1 MTVCCL
7 FHFLVQ
13 DQDRRSYE
21 NQYRLILPDIVAEY
35 FEKRTLFLQLD
46 SPILLFKDSALISNI
61 LILKF
66 FKFFIHNFIPENQW
80 VLGFLHAQQTKLKVP
95 PTMKLSQKDQ
105 FKNCHQNIFS
115 NSDHTFKIR
124 KTKFPLT
131 DTLQP
136 FHICYFSQD
145 RTSTSLQELK
155 ILISIPYLATNQR
168 SAQQSFNH
176 CSQTTQNNAAIFWAR
191 KSYMF
196 KISYN
201 PTM

>member
-35 FEKRTLFLQLD
+35 FGGRKSMRKGHYFSNLTVPFFFSFLSFSFTTLFQ
-46 SPILLFKDSALISNI
+46 KT
-61 LILKF
+61 KGY
-66 FKFFIHNFIPENQW
+66 W
-80 VLGFLHAQQTKLKVP
+80 VFYMPNRRSLKVP
-95 PTMKLSQKDQ
+95 PTTKLSQKDQ

-124 KTKFPLT
+124 KTKFRLT

-191 KSYMF
+191 KSYII